1 MKFGEHLRKQRL
13 PQWRFFYLDY
23 DGLKSTLKK
32 TTEKCEWADKDDE
45 LFIDRLVT
53 ELDKVH
59 SFYAL
64 KLGETQRRIR
74 SCQRRIQTLSM
85 SQHPALSEY
94 LSIQNEITDITCEVQ
109 ELFWY
114 TRLNYTGF
122 IKIVKKHDRYAEQVP
137 KLRGHFLTLLHHRSF
152 YKAEAFSQLTT
163 ELAKLYDS
171 ARVSGHQPFNDFSTI
186 TPPNVITPIVRQHQP
201 LVYKNTKYWVHP
213 DNIMDVKTH
222 ILKYM
227 PLISQNASSSPLT
240 TGPPSTPPS
249 HATDPAIT
257 HAMEERCS
265 DELISSVYLDDPSF
279 SSYMSRVQFLADQRT
294 IRLRWYGND
303 TRNVHVERKSYN
315 YINQEPV
322 EGLPATQEQPDES
335 SSKDRHTL
343 KAKAVTEWLRGDWS
357 VSEKL
362 QKAQLKKQSS
372 GLDWVM
378 EDDDDLEIERLRSV
392 AQEIQDIVVED
403 QLRPVV
409 RTVFRRTVFQSPD
422 ENVRISMDT
431 DFVMAQEFGWNDPE
445 APMTDPWR
453 RDDLTAQTADED
465 QYLDI
470 PNEPAHPDDYHRFRY
485 AIVEVK
491 LRTPQHPTTM
501 CIGDNDEPDC
511 IKTLVRARMMEPIP
525 HFSKYVHAV
534 SVLWDSKVPLLPF
547 WLPQLQEGVYCPT
560 GIRLHRAY
568 HSTAESCDTGID
580 SQDRTPPLENSFQLQ
595 APPSRPTNEALHIA
609 SPVLSISNE
618 TTPLLT
624 PAENEAQAASR
635 PTIAHSVRRLV
646 QAVYPVILLILITA
660 IALTIAEIEDR
671 MLANVLGVLV
681 AAMALAGFCLWMFV
695 FKTSLT
701 QTTRAI

>member
-23 DGLKSTLKK
+23 DGLKNTLKK
-32 TTEKCEWADKDDE
+32 TTENSEWADKDDQ
-45 LFIDRLVT
+45 LFIDRLVI

-64 KLGETQRRIR
+64 KLGETQRRIQ

-94 LSIQNEITDITCEVQ
+94 LSIQNEITDITSEVQ

-122 IKIVKKHDRYAEQVP
+122 LKIVKKHDRYAEQVP
-137 KLRGHFLTLLHHRSF
+137 KLRGHFLTLLHHRPF

-171 ARVSGHQPFNDFSTI
+171 ARVNGNQPFNDFSTI
-186 TPPNVITPIVRQHQP
+186 TPPSVITPIVRQHQP
-201 LVYKNTKYWVHP
+201 LVYRNTKYWVHP
-213 DNIMDVKTH
+213 DNVMDVKTH

-227 PLISQNASSSPLT
+227 PLISQNASSSPHT

-249 HATDPAIT
+249 LVTDPVIT
-257 HAMEERCS
+257 HAAEERCS
-265 DELISSVYLDDPSF
+265 DELISSVYLDDRHF

-315 YINQEPV
+315 YVNHDPV
-322 EGLPATQEQPDES
+322 EGLPATQDQYDES
-335 SSKDRHTL
+335 STKDRHTL
-343 KAKAVTEWLRGDWS
+343 KAKAVIEWLRGDWS

-362 QKAQLKKQSS
+362 QKAQQKRQSN
-372 GLDWVM
+372 GQDWMM
-378 EDDDDLEIERLRSV
+378 EDDDDMETERLRSI
-392 AQEIQDIVVED
+392 AQDIQDLVVEE

-422 ENVRISMDT
+422 EFVRISMDT
-431 DFVMAQEFGWNDPE
+431 DFVMAREFGWNDPE
-445 APMTDPWR
+445 SPLTEPWR
-453 RDDLTAQTADED
+453 RDDLTAQIADED

-470 PNEPAHPDDYHRFRY
+470 PNEPTHPDDYHRFRY

-491 LRTPQHPTTM
+491 IRTPQYPTQL
-501 CIGDNDEPDC
+501 CSADSDEPDC

-534 SVLWDSKVPLLPF
+534 SVLWESNVPLLPF
-547 WLPQLQEGVYCPT
+547 WVSNPYNF
-560 GIRLHRAY
+560 
-568 HSTAESCDTGID
+568 
-580 SQDRTPPLENSFQLQ
+580 DR
-595 APPSRPTNEALHIA
+595 
-609 SPVLSISNE
+609 
-618 TTPLLT
+618 
-624 PAENEAQAASR
+624 
-635 PTIAHSVRRLV
+635 RRV
-646 QAVYPVILLILITA
+646 
-660 IALTIAEIEDR
+660 
-671 MLANVLGVLV
+671 
-681 AAMALAGFCLWMFV
+681 
-695 FKTSLT
+695 
-701 QTTRAI
+701 